1 MSDVRLRCIDCNAEF
16 GHDEVIYSC
25 SECGGLLEVC
35 MDAPKATFDDFSKRS
50 FGVWRYREF
59 IPIEEGA
66 EIVTLD
72 EGGTPLYRCDR
83 LAKWAGV
90 RSLFIKY
97 EGRNPT
103 GSFKDRGMTVGV
115 TKAKSLGSKAVACA
129 STGNTSAS
137 LAAYAARSGLTCYV
151 ILPSGKVAMGKLAQA
166 LMHGAKV
173 ISVKGNF
180 DQALKLVMDISRS
193 MGIYLLN
200 SINPWRLEGQKTLAF
215 ELVDQLGH
223 VPEVVAVPMGN
234 CGNISAIWKGFVE
247 LEGAGLIREK
257 PRMFGVQAAG
267 AAPVVEMLRKNL
279 ERLSP
284 VKAPETVATAIRI
297 GNPVNWPKAV
307 NAIRSSS
314 GLYDSVTDDEIIETQ
329 KMIACLEGIGV
340 EPASAASVAGVRK
353 AVLSGSI
360 PKDSEIV
367 CVCTGHLLKDP
378 EEVISVCGKPI
389 EIPPDLKAVS
399 EMIRPEKAPQ
409 LPA

>member
-1 MSDVRLRCIDCNAEF
+1 MSEVTLRCIGCSKEF
-16 GHDEVIYSC
+16 DPHEIIYSC
-25 SECGGLLEVC
+25 PSCGGLLEVK
-35 MDAPKATFDDFSKRS
+35 MAPPEASFEAFSKRP

-59 IPIEEGA
+59 IPIDEGA
-66 EIVTLD
+66 EIISLD
-72 EGGTPLYRCDR
+72 EGGTPLYRCDK
-83 LAKWAGV
+83 LAKWAGIK
-90 RSLFIKY
+90 SLFIKY

-115 TKAKSLGSKAVACA
+115 TKAKSLGSRAVACA

-137 LAAYAARSGLTCYV
+137 LAAYAARAGMTCYV

-180 DQALKLVMDISRS
+180 DQALKLVMDISKNL
-193 MGIYLLN
+193 GIYLLN
-200 SINPWRLEGQKTLAF
+200 SINPWRLEGQKTLSF

-223 VPEVVAVPMGN
+223 IPEIVAVPMGN

-247 LEGAGLIREK
+247 LEKAGLANEK
-257 PRMFGVQAAG
+257 PKMFGVQAAG
-267 AAPVVEMLRKNL
+267 AAPVVEMLRRRL
-279 ERLSP
+279 ERLEP
-284 VKAPETVATAIRI
+284 IKAPETVATAIRI

-307 NAIRSSS
+307 DAIKSS
-314 GLYDSVTDDEIIETQ
+314 GGIYDSVTDEEIIETQ

-353 AVLSGSI
+353 AVMNGMI
-360 PKDSEIV
+360 PPESEVV

-399 EMIRPEKAPQ
+399 DMIAPEPRPFA
-409 LPA
+409 